1 VSIVSARQPA
11 PDGAHEGTLRFRAGV
26 PARNSD
32 GQAAVRDVTVLSS
45 NDPGAPA
52 DGGVLDQ
59 PVLRSKE

>member
-1 VSIVSARQPA
+1 
-11 PDGAHEGTLRFRAGV
+11 
-26 PARNSD
+26 
-32 GQAAVRDVTVLSS
+32 VTVLSS